1 MIKKS
6 QKKAEIDKNFFNSI
20 KIIYKTREQQQQQTT
35 NGNIIL
41 NEETLNISSQ
51 IESKAR
57 LSILPPYSIMLEG
70 ITSAI

>member
-6 QKKAEIDKNFFNSI
+6 QKKAEIDRNFFNST
-20 KIIYKTREQQQQQTT
+20 KIIYKTREQQQQTT

-41 NEETLNISSQ
+41 NEETLNISPQ